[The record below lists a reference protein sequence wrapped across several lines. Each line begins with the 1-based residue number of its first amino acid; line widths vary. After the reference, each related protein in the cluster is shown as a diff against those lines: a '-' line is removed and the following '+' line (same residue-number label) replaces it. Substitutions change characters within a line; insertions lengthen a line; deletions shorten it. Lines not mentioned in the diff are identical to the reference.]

1 MSLKA
6 LVLCSDEKIVRV
18 LRRVLSDLEI
28 AIEHS
33 TEPDGAIRQ
42 LTRQRFEAVIID
54 CTDLKTATSVLKSAR
69 SAPVNKRA
77 IAVAIMDGHN
87 GLRSAFD
94 MGAHFVLYKPVSS
107 ERAKSSFR
115 AARALMK
122 RERRR
127 NARVSVELPVTLTN
141 TASGFAQQVATT
153 DLSEG
158 GMAVQLPKRATDPGP
173 WRLTFTLPGSEK
185 VIEVGGEAAWQNP
198 GGQVGIRFANLQVD
212 MAHDL
217 RAWLNHNSPEGE
229 KDDPPVRCK
238 LTDLSL
244 GGCYLEI
251 ASPFPVRTRIVLSMR
266 VPEHELRVEGVV
278 RVMHPDHG
286 MGIEFTQKT
295 VQQRDHVEKFIHAL
309 MVAGNT
315 LPELLVEPEGL
326 ESESARGRENVRGPE
341 NLREPENVPHSP
353 QGQHS
358 PEGEDPLL
366 DLFHHKASLPAELFL
381 TELRKQ
387 RRSHPSETTEET
399 ILPV

>member
-1 MSLKA
+1 
-6 LVLCSDEKIVRV
+6 VLN
-18 LRRVLSDLEI
+18 DLEI
-28 AIEHS
+28 EIEHC
-33 TEPDGAIRQ
+33 TEPDGALRK

-54 CTDLKTATSVLKSAR
+54 CTDLKTATAVLKSAR

-127 NARVSVELPVTLTN
+127 NARVSLQIPVTVNNYST
-141 TASGFAQQVATT
+141 GFAQKVHTT

-158 GMAVQLPKRATDPGP
+158 GMAIQMPKRHQDPGP
-173 WRLTFTLPGSEK
+173 WQVSFTLPGTENTFE
-185 VIEVGGEAAWQNP
+185 INGEVAWHNP
-198 GGQVGIRFANLQVD
+198 GGQVGIRFSNLAVD
-212 MAHDL
+212 LSHQL
-217 RAWLNHNSPEGE
+217 RQWLNQNAPEGE

-244 GGCYLEI
+244 GGCYLEVS
-251 ASPFPVRTRIVLSMR
+251 SPFPVRTRIVLAMK
-266 VPEHELRVEGVV
+266 VAEVELRVEGVV
-278 RVMHPDHG
+278 RVMHPEVG
-286 MGIEFTQKT
+286 MGVEFTQKT
-295 VQQRDHVEKFIHAL
+295 SEQRDHVEKFIHSL
-309 MVAGNT
+309 MSAGET
-315 LPELLVEPEGL
+315 LPELMVEPEGL
-326 ESESARGRENVRGPE
+326 ESDALAARNHTQASTVPE
-341 NLREPENVPHSP
+341 V
-353 QGQHS
+353 
-358 PEGEDPLL
+358 EDPLL
-366 DLFHHKASLPAELFL
+366 DLFHQKASLSSELFL

-387 RRSHPSETTEET
+387 RRSHHPDATEET